1 MYSERV
7 KGIIGSVKLKEHW
20 QFNNFSAIHVPR
32 WDVFDKITRKKV
44 LDKVSGNL
52 ELTNSS

>member
-1 MYSERV
+1 MYSGRV
-7 KGIIGSVKLKEHW
+7 KGIIGSLKLKEHW
-20 QFNNFSAIHVPR
+20 QANNFSATYVPR
-32 WDVFDKITRKKV
+32 WDVFDKNTREKV